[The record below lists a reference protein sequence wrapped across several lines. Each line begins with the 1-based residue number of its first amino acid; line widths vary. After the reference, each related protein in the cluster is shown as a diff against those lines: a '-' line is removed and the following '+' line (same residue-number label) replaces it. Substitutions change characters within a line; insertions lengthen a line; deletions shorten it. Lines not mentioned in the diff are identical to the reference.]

1 MARAFAVQKGASS
14 VSKWYQKLV
23 PGTPV
28 LLQHFPLCVPFSE
41 ETRRVEFLIHKDVNF
56 PTYLSP
62 EMHGKRL
69 WKRGRKGIMVS
80 VGGLRWNKQVMDL

>member
-1 MARAFAVQKGASS
+1 MA
-14 VSKWYQKLV
+14 
-23 PGTPV
+23 
-28 LLQHFPLCVPFSE
+28 
-41 ETRRVEFLIHKDVNF
+41 EFLIHNDVSF

-80 VGGLRWNKQVMDL
+80 AGWSWWEQAGHGRVELITGCTMACFRKQTEKK

>member
-1 MARAFAVQKGASS
+1 MA
-14 VSKWYQKLV
+14 
-23 PGTPV
+23 
-28 LLQHFPLCVPFSE
+28 
-41 ETRRVEFLIHKDVNF
+41 EFLIHNDVNF

-80 VGGLRWNKQVMDL
+80 AGWSLWEQVGHGLVELITVYTMTCFRKQIERK